1 MNESI
6 NQPDEADLK
15 IRNKKRGSNSEVWSR
30 FKKNKLAIS
39 GMIILAIIVILTL
52 SAGFLYDYHTYCVK
66 QNIPQRLQ
74 PPLSPGHLLG
84 TDDMGRDV
92 AARVLHGARYS
103 LFISFS
109 AVIASMLI
117 GGFLG
122 AVAGYYGGV
131 IDNILMRIID
141 IIMAIP
147 MTMLAIVIV
156 AVLGPSIPNMIIAL
170 VIAQIPAFARVTR
183 GSVLTVR
190 DMEYIE
196 ATRALGTK
204 DFNII
209 VEHIIP
215 NVLSPII
222 VQIAIRTA
230 ASIANVAALSFLG
243 LGVKSP
249 VPEWGC
255 MVALGRA
262 YIRDYSY
269 LTYVPG
275 MAMMITIL
283 SLNLLGDGLRDAL
296 DPRLK

>member
-1 MNESI
+1 MQKPIHQS
-6 NQPDEADLK
+6 DETDLK
-15 IRNKKRGSNSEVWSR
+15 MEHKKRGGNSEVWSR
-30 FKKNKLAIS
+30 FTKNKLAIS
-39 GMIILAIIVILTL
+39 GMIILAIIVVLAIC
-52 SAGFLYDYHTYCVK
+52 ADFLYDYHTYCVK
-66 QNIPQRLQ
+66 QNILQRLQ
-74 PPLSPGHLLG
+74 PPLSQGHLLG
-84 TDDMGRDV
+84 TDDMGRDI
-92 AARVLHGARYS
+92 AARVIHGARYS

-117 GGFLG
+117 GGCLG
-122 AVAGYYGGV
+122 AVAGYYGGI
-131 IDNILMRIID
+131 IDNVLMRVID

-196 ATRALGTK
+196 ATRAIGTK

-249 VPEWGC
+249 IPEWGC
-255 MVALGRA
+255 MVALGRT